1 MGMSMPVREQGS
13 VRTQIFAGVPL
24 GWRAISHDFLQKPV
38 KRQSA
43 ASTGFPARIV

>member
-1 MGMSMPVREQGS
+1 MGMSMPMREQGS
-13 VRTQIFAGVPL
+13 VRAQIFERVPL
-24 GWRAISHDFLQKPV
+24 SRRAMSPDFLQKPV